1 MMMSDMMKAMPA
13 MTDMSSGMAM
23 DMTMMQ
29 SCIEACSAAAQAATM
44 CADACGMSGMGKCA
58 AMCANTAD
66 VAMTMMRMMMRPS
79 GYDMAVMMPMMEA
92 CVAMGMACSAECMM
106 HADMADHC
114 RICAMACDAMV
125 ESCRSMMKAMA

>member
-1 MMMSDMMKAMPA
+1 MSMMKSMP
-13 MTDMSSGMAM
+13 MTGMKM

-29 SCIEACSAAAQAATM
+29 SCIESCAAAAQAATM
-44 CADACGMSGMGKCA
+44 CADADMGQEMAKCG

-66 VAMTMMRMMMRPS
+66 VATTMMRMMMRPN

-92 CVAMGMACSAECMM
+92 CVAMGSACAEECRM
-106 HADMADHC
+106 HADMHDHC

-125 ESCRSMMKAMA
+125 EACTSMMDWMRAA